1 MIALNLPP
9 FEYKLKKA
17 DGKLFIFDVIR
28 KKYTYLSPE
37 EWVRQHFVHYII
49 NEMKYPRSLITV
61 EEGLSYNQRLK
72 RSDIVIFNRQGTPWM
87 VIECKAPTVL
97 LSPETLFQ
105 ASVYNV
111 SLKAQYITITNG
123 MSHLFAQVDYENSR
137 TTWLDNLPVYI

>member
-37 EWVRQHFVHYII
+37 EWVRQHFVHFII
-49 NEMKYPRSLITV
+49 NEMKYPRSLINV
-61 EEGLSYNQRLK
+61 EEGLTYNQRLK
-72 RSDIVIFNRQGTPWM
+72 RSDIVIFDRQGTPWM
-87 VIECKAPTVL
+87 VIECKAPTVS
-97 LSPETLFQ
+97 LSEETLFQ

-111 SLKAQYITITNG
+111 SLKARFITITNG
-123 MSHLFAQVDYENSR
+123 MSHLFAQVDYENNR
-137 TTWLDNLPVYI
+137 TVWLKKLPTYN

>member
-1 MIALNLPP
+1 MITLNLPP

-72 RSDIVIFNRQGTPWM
+72 RSDIVIFDRQGTPWM
-87 VIECKAPTVL
+87 VIECKAPTIS
-97 LSPETLFQ
+97 LSEETLFQ

-111 SLKAQYITITNG
+111 SLKARYITITNG
-123 MSHLFAQVDYENSR
+123 MSHLSAQVDYENNR
-137 TTWLDNLPVYI
+137 TVWLEKLPTYN